1 MLYHSMISRFGLGT
15 LPPARTGLVVPTVLP
30 AHAPMKTCGD
40 AACQWLGC
48 GANTWVQTVGH
59 ALHDAAPSADRA
71 TGGPVAR
78 RGVRPPPPLMVGGWF
93 VIQKDRSTDSGAT
106 IRANTFIS

>member
-1 MLYHSMISRFGLGT
+1 
-15 LPPARTGLVVPTVLP
+15 
-30 AHAPMKTCGD
+30 MKTCGD
-40 AACQWLGC
+40 AARQWLGC

-78 RGVRPPPPLMVGGWF
+78 RGVRPPPPL
-93 VIQKDRSTDSGAT
+93 
-106 IRANTFIS
+106 